1 MNEPKNIALENICR
15 SPQRSSFMQ
24 ANSPTSRLSGKI
36 ALVTGGTSGIGLAT
50 AKKFVAEGAYVFIT
64 GRRRANLDE
73 AVKTIG
79 QTHVTAING
88 DVGNLSDL
96 DVLFEAIRTKK
107 GRLDILFAN
116 AGGGTLSSLGN
127 ITEEHFDTTFN
138 TNVKGVVFTVQ
149 KALPLLS
156 DGASVVLNAST
167 TSIKGTAAFSIY
179 SASKAAVRNLAR
191 SWILDLKGRNI
202 RINVISPGVVPTP
215 GYDGL
220 GLTKEQI
227 QGFIDFQV
235 NNIPSGRAGTPEE
248 IAKAVTFL
256 ASDDS
261 SFVNGIELFVDGG
274 MTQI

>member
-1 MNEPKNIALENICR
+1 M
-15 SPQRSSFMQ
+15 
-24 ANSPTSRLSGKI
+24 
-36 ALVTGGTSGIGLAT
+36 
-50 AKKFVAEGAYVFIT
+50 
-64 GRRRANLDE
+64 
-73 AVKTIG
+73 
-79 QTHVTAING
+79 
-88 DVGNLSDL
+88 
-96 DVLFEAIRTKK
+96 
-107 GRLDILFAN
+107 
-116 AGGGTLSSLGN
+116 SSLGN

-156 DGASVVLNAST
+156 EGASVVLNAST
-167 TSIKGTAAFSIY
+167 TSVKGTAAFSIY

-235 NNIPSGRAGTPEE
+235 NTIPSGLAGTPEE

>member
-1 MNEPKNIALENICR
+1 
-15 SPQRSSFMQ
+15 MQ
-24 ANSPTSRLSGKI
+24 ANSLTSRLSGKI

-50 AKKFVAEGAYVFIT
+50 AKQLVAEGAYVFIT
-64 GRRRANLDE
+64 GRRQANLDE
-73 AVKTIG
+73 AVKCIG
-79 QTHVTAING
+79 QTNVTAING
-88 DVGNLSDL
+88 DVSNLSDL
-96 DVLFEAIRTKK
+96 DVLFEAIRTEK

-116 AGGGTLSSLGN
+116 AGGGTLSPLGK
-127 ITEEHFDTTFN
+127 ITEEQFDTTFN

-156 DGASVVLNAST
+156 EGASVVLNASI
-167 TSIKGTAAFSIY
+167 TSVKGTAAFSIY

-220 GLTKEQI
+220 GLTKEQV

-235 NNIPSGRAGTPEE
+235 NNIPSGRVGTTEE

-274 MTQI
+274 MSQI

>member
-1 MNEPKNIALENICR
+1 M
-15 SPQRSSFMQ
+15 
-24 ANSPTSRLSGKI
+24 
-36 ALVTGGTSGIGLAT
+36 
-50 AKKFVAEGAYVFIT
+50 
-64 GRRRANLDE
+64 
-73 AVKTIG
+73 G
-79 QTHVTAING
+79 QTNVTAING
-88 DVGNLSDL
+88 DVGKLSDL
-96 DVLFEAIRTKK
+96 DVLFETIRTKK
-107 GRLDILFAN
+107 GRLDVLFAN
-116 AGGGTLSSLGN
+116 AGGGTLNPVGN

-156 DGASVVLNAST
+156 EGASVVLNAST
-167 TSIKGTAAFSIY
+167 TSVKGTAAFSIY

-235 NNIPSGRAGTPEE
+235 SNIPSGRLGSPEE

-274 MTQI
+274 MPQI

>member
-15 SPQRSSFMQ
+15 SPQRSPVMQ
-24 ANSPTSRLSGKI
+24 ANSPTSKLSGKI

-64 GRRRANLDE
+64 GRRRANLDA

-79 QTHVTAING
+79 QTNVTAING
-88 DVGNLSDL
+88 DVSNLSDL
-96 DVLFEAIRTKK
+96 DILFEAIRTKK

-116 AGGGTLSSLGN
+116 AGGGTLSSLGS

-149 KALPLLS
+149 KALPLLAE
-156 DGASVVLNAST
+156 GASVVLNAST
-167 TSIKGTAAFSIY
+167 TSVKGTPAFSIY